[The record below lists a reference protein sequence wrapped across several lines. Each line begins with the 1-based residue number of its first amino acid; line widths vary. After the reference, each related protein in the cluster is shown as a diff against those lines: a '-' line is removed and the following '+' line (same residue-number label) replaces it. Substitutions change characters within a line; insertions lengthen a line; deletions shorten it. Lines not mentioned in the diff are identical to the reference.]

1 MMFYLTLPCAPI
13 FVVERMASS
22 IVSRFLAEKI
32 SFDLSFELKNEEL
45 KIAAT
50 KESSFDVQKIE

>member
-1 MMFYLTLPCAPI
+1 
-13 FVVERMASS
+13 MASS

-32 SFDLSFELKNEEL
+32 SFDLSFELKNGEL

-50 KESSFDVQKIE
+50 EESSFDVQKIE